1 MMPALQKKN
10 IRPSPF
16 STCFINNIVLYLRNN
31 SLTRAKFNLL
41 FSLVLFIKYMVS
53 IRCKMVVKSE
63 LDKLGLHYR
72 SVELGEVNI
81 VENINDEQRA
91 QLKTALLQ
99 SGLELMDD
107 KKAILVERIKNV
119 IIEMIHYEDELPK
132 ANFSDY
138 LSEKLNY
145 NYTYLANL
153 FSETKGI
160 TIEHFMIL
168 HKIEKVKELIL
179 YDELNLSE
187 IAWRLHY
194 SSVAH
199 LSHQFKKIT
208 GLTPSYFKSLKIK
221 RQDTLENV

>member
-1 MMPALQKKN
+1 
-10 IRPSPF
+10 
-16 STCFINNIVLYLRNN
+16 
-31 SLTRAKFNLL
+31 
-41 FSLVLFIKYMVS
+41 MVS

-63 LDKLGLHYR
+63 LDKLGLHYKN
-72 SVELGEVNI
+72 VELGEANI
-81 VENINDEQRA
+81 EENIDDDQRA
-91 QLKTALLQ
+91 QLKAALLH

-107 KKAILVERIKNV
+107 KKAILVEKIKGV
-119 IIEMIHYEDELPK
+119 IIEMVHYEDELPK
-132 ANFSDY
+132 TNFSDY

-168 HKIEKVKELIL
+168 HKIERVKELIL

-187 IAWRLHY
+187 IAWKLHY

-199 LSHQFKKIT
+199 LSNQFKKVT
-208 GLTPSYFKSLKIK
+208 GLTPSYFKSLREK
-221 RQDTLENV
+221 RRSALDNV